1 MTSGS
6 TTIGVGLG
14 LSPDLVRLERP
25 TMLSLVEQ
33 INASDIDHVVVTDHV
48 SFRGGSGQDGL
59 AALAYLAGL
68 GIEKDLHTGVLIL
81 PLRHPTLV
89 ARQLLDIA
97 DMHSHRIVCAVGLG
111 GDDPYEYSM
120 VGMSSTN
127 RGNRMS
133 DSVPALVALLGPQ
146 GDVTFDGHYPID
158 GPGLARGGGA
168 PVDVII
174 GGRAPQSHERA
185 AIANGWLAT
194 FCTPARFGEAAE
206 RVRSLSP
213 TATLGHQSW
222 IGLGQNGQEVAD
234 EQLRRFYGLDP
245 EPFRRYVPTG
255 SSQEIA
261 DQLIPYVEAGAQ
273 YLNLFPAGDD
283 PKSAAEGVAEI
294 ARHIH
299 EWSSQQ

>member
-6 TTIGVGLG
+6 ATIGVGLG
-14 LSPDLVRLERP
+14 LSPDLVRLER
-25 TMLSLVEQ
+25 TDMLSLVQQ
-33 INASDIDHVVVTDHV
+33 INASEIDHVAVTDHV

-68 GIEKDLHTGVLIL
+68 GVEKDLHTGVLIL
-81 PLRHPTLV
+81 PLRHPTIV

-97 DMHSHRIVCAVGLG
+97 DVHSHRVVCAVGLG
-111 GDDPYEYSM
+111 GDDPAEYSM
-120 VGMSSTN
+120 VGMRSN
-127 RGNRMS
+127 ERGSRMS
-133 DSVPALVALLGPQ
+133 DSVPALVALLSPQ
-146 GDVTFDGHYPID
+146 GDIAAAGHYPVN

-194 FCTPARFGEAAE
+194 FCTPARFAEAAE
-206 RVRSLSP
+206 RVRTLSP

-222 IGLGQNGQEVAD
+222 IGLGDNGQHIAD
-234 EQLRRFYGLDP
+234 QQLQKFYGLDP

-255 SSQEIA
+255 SAQEIA

-283 PKSAAEGVAEI
+283 PRSAVEGVAEI

-299 EWSSQQ
+299 EWSSEQ

>member
-6 TTIGVGLG
+6 AAISVGLG
-14 LSPDLVRLERP
+14 LSPDLVRLERGA
-25 TMLSLVEQ
+25 MLSLVEQ
-33 INASDIDHVVVTDHV
+33 INASEINHVVVTDHV

-68 GIEKDLHTGVLIL
+68 GVEKDLHTGVLIL

-97 DMHSHRIVCAVGLG
+97 DIHSHRIVCAVGLG
-111 GDDPYEYSM
+111 GDDPSEYSM
-120 VGMSSTN
+120 VGMSSKE
-127 RGNRMS
+127 RGSRMS
-133 DSVPALVALLGPQ
+133 DSVPALVSLLSAQ
-146 GDVTFDGHYPID
+146 DDITTAGHYPVN

-194 FCTPARFGEAAE
+194 FCTPSRFSEAAE

-222 IGLGQNGQEVAD
+222 IGLGDNGQDVAD
-234 EQLRRFYGLDP
+234 EQLRKFYGLDP

-255 SSQEIA
+255 NPQEIT
-261 DQLIPYVEAGAQ
+261 DQLIPYVEAGAE

-283 PKSAAEGVAEI
+283 PTSAVEGVAEI

-299 EWSSQQ
+299 EWSS